1 MKTKDPIYRRFLKA
15 LKHEAKNN
23 WLRQNN
29 VLATDAKISSG
40 SLTDILKE
48 NSKATYETR
57 AALATACGYEYL
69 EFLEFGKS
77 LLENKKT
84 ALKNQE
90 TSPPVGNIIRIYN
103 NILKKTGVD
112 LPPEGQEE
120 LFNIIKDD
128 LKKKSEKDTE
138 KNIINIISLSKK
150 RKQG

>member
-1 MKTKDPIYRRFLKA
+1 MALNHETKTNWPRQKNA
-15 LKHEAKNN
+15 LAMEAG
-23 WLRQNN
+23 
-29 VLATDAKISSG
+29 VSS
-40 SLTDILKE
+40 STITDILQE

-77 LLENKKT
+77 LIENNKT